1 MEDSMPI
8 DDESDDEREGI
19 VRGVERMNLND
30 EEEIEVQDWIKNMST
45 KELRVT
51 INEIASIINYGNF
64 WPGGYVLPRVEKK
77 TGRNIIYFEVNID
90 VNENNREM
98 YEKDLAIFLI
108 NYEKQNN

>member
-1 MEDSMPI
+1 MPI

-51 INEIASIINYGNF
+51 INEIKKIN
-64 WPGGYVLPRVEKK
+64 K
-77 TGRNIIYFEVNID
+77 
-90 VNENNREM
+90 
-98 YEKDLAIFLI
+98 
-108 NYEKQNN
+108 